1 LDKYKMTTS
10 VLLVDDHEL
19 VRAGFRRLL
28 EDGEQFEVIAE
39 AGSGE
44 QAVQDYGKFHPQVV
58 VMDISMPGI
67 GGVGAIERIIAR
79 DPQARIL
86 VLSVHEDSVFTTRAL
101 QAGAL
106 GFIPKRSAPEEM
118 LKAVDMVA
126 KGKTCI
132 DPEIAQ
138 QIAVQKLTGSDNL
151 LDVLS
156 QREFEVFRLLA
167 EGKTV
172 NEIAEMLSLSPKT
185 VGTHHT
191 NIKQKLDVSNS
202 AELARLAIRSGLLD
216 A

>member
-1 LDKYKMTTS
+1 MSINKTK

-28 EDGEQFEVIAE
+28 EDGEKFTVVAE
-39 AGSGE
+39 SGSGE
-44 QAVQDYGKFHPQVV
+44 QAVQDFNKHHPDVV

-67 GGVGAIERIIAR
+67 GGVGAIERIVAR
-79 DPQARIL
+79 EPNARIL
-86 VLSVHEDSVFTTRAL
+86 VLSVHEDSVFTTRAM

-118 LKAVDMVA
+118 LKAVEMVA
-126 KGKTCI
+126 QGKTCI
-132 DPEIAQ
+132 APEIAQ
-138 QIAVQKLTGSDNL
+138 QLAMQKLTGSENP

-172 NEIAEMLSLSPKT
+172 NDIADILSLSPKT

-191 NIKQKLDVSNS
+191 NIKQKLNVSNS
-202 AELARLAIRSGLLD
+202 AELARLAIRSGLVD

>member
-1 LDKYKMTTS
+1 MSLTKTRI
-10 VLLVDDHEL
+10 LLVDDHEL

-28 EDGEQFEVIAE
+28 EDGDKFEVIAE

-44 QAVQDYGKFHPQVV
+44 QAVQDFSKHHPDVV

-79 DPQARIL
+79 EPKAKIL
-86 VLSVHEDSVFTTRAL
+86 VLSVHEDSVFTTRAM

-118 LKAVDMVA
+118 LKAVEMVA
-126 KGKTCI
+126 QGRTCI
-132 DPEIAQ
+132 APEIAQ
-138 QIAVQKLTGSDNL
+138 QIAMQKLTGSENP

-172 NEIAEMLSLSPKT
+172 NDIAEILSLSPKT

-191 NIKQKLDVSNS
+191 NIKQKLNVSNS

>member
-1 LDKYKMTTS
+1 MSDNAIT

-19 VRAGFRRLL
+19 VRAGFRRLI
-28 EDGEQFEVIAE
+28 EDSDKFTVIAE

-44 QAVQDYGKFHPQVV
+44 QAVQDYVKLNPDVV

-67 GGVGAIERIIAR
+67 GGIGAVERIIAR
-79 DPQARIL
+79 DPDACIL
-86 VLSVHEDSVFTTRAL
+86 ILSVHEDSIFTARAL
-101 QAGAL
+101 QAGAK

-118 LKAVDMVA
+118 IKAVEQVA
-126 KGKTCI
+126 QGKMCI
-132 DPEIAQ
+132 EPQIAQ
-138 QIAVQKLTGSDNL
+138 KIAMQKLTGSDSV

-167 EGKTV
+167 EGETV
-172 NEIAEMLSLSPKT
+172 NNIAEILSLSPKT

-202 AELARLAIRSGLLD
+202 AELARLAIRNGLLE

>member
-1 LDKYKMTTS
+1 MSDNKTT

-28 EDGEQFEVIAE
+28 EDGDKLVVVAE

-44 QAVQDYGKFHPQVV
+44 QAVQDYMKYHPDVV

-67 GGVGAIERIIAR
+67 GGIGAIERIIAR
-79 DPQARIL
+79 SPEARIL
-86 VLSVHEDSVFTTRAL
+86 VLSVHEDGVFTSRAL
-101 QAGAL
+101 QAGAK

-118 LKAVDMVA
+118 IKAVEQVA
-126 KGKTCI
+126 QGKIFI

-138 QIAVQKLTGSDNL
+138 LIALQKVTGSGSIIDA
-151 LDVLS
+151 LS
-156 QREFEVFRLLA
+156 QREFEVFSLLA

-172 NEIAEMLSLSPKT
+172 NDIADILNLSPKT

-191 NIKQKLDVSNS
+191 NVKQKLNVSNS
-202 AELARLAIRSGLLD
+202 AELARLAIRSGLLE

>member
-1 LDKYKMTTS
+1 MKKTT

-28 EDGEQFEVIAE
+28 EDDDVFNVVSE

-44 QAVQDYGKFHPQVV
+44 EAVQEYSKLHPDVV

-67 GGVGAIERIIAR
+67 GGIGAIERIIAR
-79 DPQARIL
+79 YPEAKIL

-101 QAGAL
+101 QAGAK
-106 GFIPKRSAPEEM
+106 GFMPKRTAPEEM
-118 LKAVDMVA
+118 IKAVEQVA
-126 KGKTCI
+126 NGKMCI
-132 DPEIAQ
+132 DPAIAQEIAM
-138 QIAVQKLTGSDNL
+138 QKMTGTNSIIDS
-151 LDVLS
+151 LS
-156 QREFEVFRLLA
+156 QREFEIFRLLA

-172 NEIAEMLSLSPKT
+172 NEIADILSLSPKT

-191 NIKQKLDVSNS
+191 SIKQKLGVSNS
-202 AELARLAIRSGLLD
+202 AEIARLAIRSGLLD

>member
-1 LDKYKMTTS
+1 MSDNKTT

-28 EDGEQFEVIAE
+28 EDGDKLVVIAE

-44 QAVQDYGKFHPQVV
+44 QAVQDYTKYHPDVV

-67 GGVGAIERIIAR
+67 GGIGAIERIIAR
-79 DPQARIL
+79 NPEARIL
-86 VLSVHEDSVFTTRAL
+86 VLSVHEDGVFTSRAL
-101 QAGAL
+101 QAGAK

-118 LKAVDMVA
+118 IKAVEQVA
-126 KGKTCI
+126 QGKMFI

-138 QIAVQKLTGSDNL
+138 QIALQKVTGSESIIDT
-151 LDVLS
+151 LS

-172 NEIAEMLSLSPKT
+172 NDIANILNLSPKT

-191 NIKQKLDVSNS
+191 TIKQKLNVSNS
-202 AELARLAIRSGLLD
+202 AELARLAIRSGILE

>member
-1 LDKYKMTTS
+1 MSDNKTT

-28 EDGEQFEVIAE
+28 EDGDKLVVVAE

-44 QAVQDYGKFHPQVV
+44 QAVQDYVKHHPDVV

-67 GGVGAIERIIAR
+67 GGIGAIERIIAR
-79 DPQARIL
+79 SPEARIL
-86 VLSVHEDSVFTTRAL
+86 VLSVHEDGVFTSRAL
-101 QAGAL
+101 QAGAK

-118 LKAVDMVA
+118 IKAVEQVA
-126 KGKTCI
+126 QGKIFI
-132 DPEIAQ
+132 DPDIAQ
-138 QIAVQKLTGSDNL
+138 LIALQKVTGSESIIDT
-151 LDVLS
+151 LS
-156 QREFEVFRLLA
+156 QREFEVFSLLA

-172 NEIAEMLSLSPKT
+172 NDIANILNLSPKT

-191 NIKQKLDVSNS
+191 SIKQKLNVSNS
-202 AELARLAIRSGLLD
+202 AELARLAIRSGILE

>member
-1 LDKYKMTTS
+1 MSLNKIS

-28 EDGEQFEVIAE
+28 EDGDKFQVVAE
-39 AGSGE
+39 SGSGE
-44 QAVQDYGKFHPQVV
+44 QAVQDFAKHHPDVV

-79 DPQARIL
+79 EPSAKIL
-86 VLSVHEDSVFTTRAL
+86 VLSVNEDSVFTTRAM

-106 GFIPKRSAPEEM
+106 GFIPKRSAPEAM
-118 LKAVDMVA
+118 LKAVETVSQ
-126 KGKTCI
+126 GRTCI
-132 DPEIAQ
+132 APEIAQ
-138 QIAVQKLTGSDNL
+138 QLAMQKLTGSENP

-172 NEIAEMLSLSPKT
+172 NDIADILNLSPKT

-191 NIKQKLDVSNS
+191 NIKQKLNVSNS
-202 AELARLAIRSGLLD
+202 AELARLAIRSGLLE

>member
-1 LDKYKMTTS
+1 MTEQKTKI
-10 VLLVDDHEL
+10 LLVDDHEM

-28 EDGEQFEVIAE
+28 EESDSLTVIAE
-39 AGSGE
+39 SGSGE
-44 QAVQDYGKFHPQVV
+44 QAVQDYMKYHPDVV

-79 DPQARIL
+79 DPAARIL
-86 VLSVHEDSVFTTRAL
+86 VLSVHEDSVFTARAL
-101 QAGAL
+101 KAGAL

-118 LKAVDMVA
+118 LHAVLQVA
-126 KGKTCI
+126 RGKMCI

-138 QIAVQKLTGSDNL
+138 ELAMQKLGGKQSV
-151 LDVLS
+151 LDELS

-172 NEIAEMLSLSPKT
+172 NDIAEILNLSPKT

-191 NIKQKLDVSNS
+191 NIKQKLAVSNS
-202 AELARLAIRSGLLD
+202 AELARLAIRAGLIE

>member
-1 LDKYKMTTS
+1 MSDNKTTI
-10 VLLVDDHEL
+10 LLVDDHEL

-28 EDGEQFEVIAE
+28 EDGDKLVVVAE

-44 QAVQDYGKFHPQVV
+44 QAVQDYTKYHPDVV

-67 GGVGAIERIIAR
+67 GGIGAIERIIAR
-79 DPQARIL
+79 SPEARIL
-86 VLSVHEDSVFTTRAL
+86 VLSVHEDAVFTSRAL
-101 QAGAL
+101 QAGAK

-118 LKAVDMVA
+118 IKAIEQVA
-126 KGKTCI
+126 QGKIFI

-138 QIAVQKLTGSDNL
+138 LIALQKVTGSESIIDT
-151 LDVLS
+151 LS
-156 QREFEVFRLLA
+156 QREFEVFSLLA

-172 NEIAEMLSLSPKT
+172 NDIANILNLSPKT

-191 NIKQKLDVSNS
+191 SIKQKLNISNS
-202 AELARLAIRSGLLD
+202 AELARLAIRSGILE

>member
-1 LDKYKMTTS
+1 MSVNTIT

-19 VRAGFRRLL
+19 VRAGFRRLI
-28 EDGEQFEVIAE
+28 EDSDKFTVIAE
-39 AGSGE
+39 AGTGE
-44 QAVQDYGKFHPQVV
+44 QAVQDYVKHNPDVV

-67 GGVGAIERIIAR
+67 GGIGAVERIIAR
-79 DPQARIL
+79 DPEAYIL
-86 VLSVHEDSVFTTRAL
+86 ILSVHEDSVFTSRAL
-101 QAGAL
+101 QAGAK

-118 LKAVDMVA
+118 IKAVEQVA
-126 KGKTCI
+126 QGKTCI
-132 DPEIAQ
+132 DPDIAQ
-138 QIAVQKLTGSDNL
+138 QIAMQKLSGSESV

-167 EGKTV
+167 EGKSV
-172 NEIAEMLSLSPKT
+172 NDIAEVLSLSPKT

-202 AELARLAIRSGLLD
+202 AELARLAIRSGLLE

>member
-1 LDKYKMTTS
+1 MSDNKTT

-28 EDGEQFEVIAE
+28 EDGEKLVVVAE

-44 QAVQDYGKFHPQVV
+44 QAVQDYMKYHPDVV

-67 GGVGAIERIIAR
+67 GGIGAIERIIAR
-79 DPQARIL
+79 SPEARIL
-86 VLSVHEDSVFTTRAL
+86 VLSVHEDGVFTSRAL
-101 QAGAL
+101 QAGAK

-118 LKAVDMVA
+118 IKAVEQVA
-126 KGKTCI
+126 QGKIFI

-138 QIAVQKLTGSDNL
+138 LIALQKVTGSESIIDT
-151 LDVLS
+151 LS
-156 QREFEVFRLLA
+156 QREFEVFSLLA

-172 NEIAEMLSLSPKT
+172 NDIADILNLSPKT

-191 NIKQKLDVSNS
+191 NVKQKLNVSNS
-202 AELARLAIRSGLLD
+202 AELARLAIRSGILE

>member
-1 LDKYKMTTS
+1 MSLTKTRI
-10 VLLVDDHEL
+10 LLVDDHEL

-28 EDGEQFEVIAE
+28 EDGDKFEVIAE

-44 QAVQDYGKFHPQVV
+44 QAVQEFNRLHPDVV
-58 VMDISMPGI
+58 IMDISMPGI

-79 DPQARIL
+79 EPKAKIL
-86 VLSVHEDSVFTTRAL
+86 VLSVHEDSVFTTRAM

-118 LKAVDMVA
+118 LKAIEMVA
-126 KGKTCI
+126 QGRTCI
-132 DPEIAQ
+132 APEIAQ
-138 QIAVQKLTGSDNL
+138 QIAMQKLTGSENP

-172 NEIAEMLSLSPKT
+172 NEIADILSLSPKT

-191 NIKQKLDVSNS
+191 NIKQKLNVSNS

>member
-1 LDKYKMTTS
+1 MSENKTT

-28 EDGEQFEVIAE
+28 EDGEQFIVIAE

-44 QAVQDYGKFHPQVV
+44 QAVQEYVKLQPQVV

-67 GGVGAIERIIAR
+67 GGIGAIERIIAR
-79 DPQARIL
+79 DSSAKIL
-86 VLSVHEDSVFTTRAL
+86 VLSVHEDSVFTTRAM

-118 LKAVDMVA
+118 IKAVEQVA
-126 KGKTCI
+126 QGKTCI
-132 DPEIAQ
+132 DPAIAQ
-138 QIAVQKLTGSDNL
+138 QIAMQKLTGSESI

-172 NEIAEMLSLSPKT
+172 NDIAEILSLSPKT

-191 NIKQKLDVSNS
+191 NVKQKLDVSNS
-202 AELARLAIRSGLLD
+202 AELARLAIRSGLID

>member
-1 LDKYKMTTS
+1 MSDNKTT

-28 EDGEQFEVIAE
+28 EDGDKLVVIAE

-44 QAVQDYGKFHPQVV
+44 QAVQDYTKYHPDVV

-67 GGVGAIERIIAR
+67 GGIGAIERIIAR
-79 DPQARIL
+79 NPEARIL
-86 VLSVHEDSVFTTRAL
+86 VLSVHEDGVFTSRAL
-101 QAGAL
+101 QAGAK

-118 LKAVDMVA
+118 IKAVEQVA
-126 KGKTCI
+126 QGKMFI

-138 QIAVQKLTGSDNL
+138 QIALQKVTGSESIIDT
-151 LDVLS
+151 LS

-172 NEIAEMLSLSPKT
+172 NDIANILNNDQTEVECIKFCRA
-185 VGTHHT
+185 GTISH
-191 NIKQKLDVSNS
+191 
-202 AELARLAIRSGLLD
+202 
-216 A
+216 

>member
-1 LDKYKMTTS
+1 MSLNKTK

-28 EDGEQFEVIAE
+28 EDGEQFTVVAE

-44 QAVQDYGKFHPQVV
+44 EAVRDFNKHHPDVV

-67 GGVGAIERIIAR
+67 GGVGAIERIVAR
-79 DPQARIL
+79 EPNARIL
-86 VLSVHEDSVFTTRAL
+86 VLSVHEDSVFTTRAM

-106 GFIPKRSAPEEM
+106 GFMPKRSAPEEM
-118 LKAVDMVA
+118 LKAVEMVA
-126 KGKTCI
+126 SGKTCI
-132 DPEIAQ
+132 APELAQ
-138 QIAVQKLTGSDNL
+138 QIAMQKLTGSDNP

-167 EGKTV
+167 EGETV
-172 NEIAEMLSLSPKT
+172 NEIADILNLSPKT

-191 NIKQKLDVSNS
+191 NIKQKLNVANS
-202 AELARLAIRSGLLD
+202 AELARLAIRSGVLD

>member
-1 LDKYKMTTS
+1 MSLNKTT

-28 EDGEQFEVIAE
+28 EDGDKFTVVAE
-39 AGSGE
+39 SGSGE
-44 QAVQDYGKFHPQVV
+44 QAVQDFNKHHPDVV

-79 DPQARIL
+79 EPSAKIL
-86 VLSVHEDSVFTTRAL
+86 VLSVHEDSVFTTRAM

-118 LKAVDMVA
+118 LKAVEMVA
-126 KGKTCI
+126 QGKTCI
-132 DPEIAQ
+132 APEIAQ
-138 QIAVQKLTGSDNL
+138 QLAMQKLTGSENP

-172 NEIAEMLSLSPKT
+172 NEIADILSLSPKT

-191 NIKQKLDVSNS
+191 NIKQKLNVSNS
-202 AELARLAIRSGLLD
+202 AELARLAIRHGLID

>member
-1 LDKYKMTTS
+1 MKKTI
-10 VLLVDDHEL
+10 LLVDDHEL

-28 EDGEQFEVIAE
+28 EDDEQFVVVAE

-44 QAVQDYGKFHPQVV
+44 QAVQDYVKYKPDAV

-67 GGVGAIERIIAR
+67 GGIGAIERIIAR
-79 DPQARIL
+79 DSNARIL

-101 QAGAL
+101 QAGAK

-118 LKAVDMVA
+118 IKAIAQVA
-126 KGKTCI
+126 QGKMSI

-138 QIAVQKLTGSDNL
+138 QIAMQKLTGSDNV

-167 EGKTV
+167 EGKSV
-172 NEIAEMLSLSPKT
+172 NDIAGILSLSPKT

-202 AELARLAIRSGLLD
+202 AELARLAIRSGVLD

>member
-1 LDKYKMTTS
+1 MSLNQKT

-28 EDGEQFEVIAE
+28 EDGDKFTVVAE

-44 QAVQDYGKFHPQVV
+44 QAVKDFNQHHPDVV

-79 DPQARIL
+79 EPHAKIL
-86 VLSVHEDSVFTTRAL
+86 VLSVHEDSVFTTRAM

-118 LKAVDMVA
+118 LKAVEMVA
-126 KGKTCI
+126 AGKTCI
-132 DPEIAQ
+132 APEIAQ
-138 QIAVQKLTGSDNL
+138 QLAMQKLTGSENP

-172 NEIAEMLSLSPKT
+172 NEIADILSLSPKT

-191 NIKQKLDVSNS
+191 NIKQKLNVSNS
-202 AELARLAIRSGLLD
+202 AELARLAIRSGLVD

>member
-1 LDKYKMTTS
+1 MTTS

>member
-1 LDKYKMTTS
+1 MNVTI
-10 VLLVDDHEL
+10 LLVDDHEL

-28 EDGEQFEVIAE
+28 EDGDNFTVIAE

-44 QAVQDYGKFHPQVV
+44 QAVQDYVKHDPDVV

-67 GGVGAIERIIAR
+67 GGIGAIERIIAR
-79 DPQARIL
+79 DPAACIL
-86 VLSVHEDSVFTTRAL
+86 VLSVHEDSVFTTRAF
-101 QAGAL
+101 QAGAK

-118 LKAVDMVA
+118 IKAVAQVA
-126 KGKTCI
+126 LGKMCI

-138 QIAVQKLTGSDNL
+138 QLAMQKLTGSDNA

-156 QREFEVFRLLA
+156 QREFEIFRLLA

-172 NEIAEMLSLSPKT
+172 NDIAELLNLSPKT

-202 AELARLAIRSGLLD
+202 AELARLAIRSGLIE

>member
-1 LDKYKMTTS
+1 MSLNKTK

-28 EDGEQFEVIAE
+28 EDGDKFEVICE
-39 AGSGE
+39 SGSGE
-44 QAVQDYGKFHPQVV
+44 QAVQDFNKHHPDVV

-79 DPQARIL
+79 EPRAKIL
-86 VLSVHEDSVFTTRAL
+86 VLSVHEDSVFTTRAM

-118 LKAVDMVA
+118 LKAVEMVA
-126 KGKTCI
+126 QGRTCI
-132 DPEIAQ
+132 APEIAQ
-138 QIAVQKLTGSDNL
+138 QIAMQKLTGSDNPRA
-151 LDVLS
+151 VLS

-167 EGKTV
+167 EGQTV
-172 NEIAEMLSLSPKT
+172 NEIADILSLSPKT

-191 NIKQKLDVSNS
+191 NIKQKLNVSNS

>member
-1 LDKYKMTTS
+1 MTTTI
-10 VLLVDDHEL
+10 LLVDDHEL

-28 EDGEQFEVIAE
+28 EDNGQFIVVAE
-39 AGSGE
+39 AGTGE
-44 QAVQDYGKFHPQVV
+44 QAVQDYAKYHPDAV

-67 GGVGAIERIIAR
+67 GGIGAIERIIAR
-79 DPQARIL
+79 DADARVL

-101 QAGAL
+101 QAGAK

-118 LKAVDMVA
+118 IKAIAQVA
-126 KGKTCI
+126 QGKMSI
-132 DPEIAQ
+132 DPDIAQEIAM
-138 QIAVQKLTGSDNL
+138 QKLTGSDNV

-167 EGKTV
+167 EGKSV
-172 NEIAEMLSLSPKT
+172 NEIAEVLNLSPKT

-202 AELARLAIRSGLLD
+202 AELARLAIRSGVLD

>member
-1 LDKYKMTTS
+1 MSLTKTT

-28 EDGEQFEVIAE
+28 EDDDKLTIIAE

-44 QAVQDYGKFHPQVV
+44 QAVQDYAKYKPDVV

-67 GGVGAIERIIAR
+67 GGIGAIERIIAR
-79 DPQARIL
+79 DPEAQIL
-86 VLSVHEDSVFTTRAL
+86 VLSVHEDGVFTTRAL
-101 QAGAL
+101 KAGAK

-118 LKAVDMVA
+118 IRAVEQVSQ
-126 KGKTCI
+126 GKMCI
-132 DPEIAQ
+132 DPAIAQ
-138 QIAVQKLTGSDNL
+138 QIAMQKLTGSDNVI
-151 LDVLS
+151 DVLS
-156 QREFEVFRLLA
+156 QREFGVFRLLA

-172 NEIAEMLSLSPKT
+172 NEIAEVLSLSPKT

-202 AELARLAIRSGLLD
+202 AELARLAIRSGILD

>member
-1 LDKYKMTTS
+1 MTKT

-44 QAVQDYGKFHPQVV
+44 QAVQDYVKHQPQVV

-67 GGVGAIERIIAR
+67 GGVGAIERITAR
-79 DPQARIL
+79 DPHARIL

-118 LKAVDMVA
+118 LRAVEQVSN
-126 KGKTCI
+126 GKTCI
-132 DPEIAQ
+132 DSEIAQ
-138 QIAVQKLTGSDNL
+138 QIAVQKLTGSENL
-151 LDVLS
+151 LDSLS
-156 QREFEVFRLLA
+156 QREFEIFRLLA
-167 EGKTV
+167 EGKSV
-172 NEIAEMLSLSPKT
+172 NEIAEILSLSPKT

>member
-1 LDKYKMTTS
+1 MTTKI
-10 VLLVDDHEL
+10 LLVDDHEL

-28 EDGEQFEVIAE
+28 EDGEQFTVVAE

-44 QAVQDYGKFHPQVV
+44 QAVQDYAKYKPDAV

-67 GGVGAIERIIAR
+67 GGIGAIERIIAR
-79 DPQARIL
+79 DPDARIL

-101 QAGAL
+101 QAGAK

-118 LKAVDMVA
+118 IKAIALVA
-126 KGKTCI
+126 QGKMSI

-138 QIAVQKLTGSDNL
+138 QIAMQKLSGSDDV

-167 EGKTV
+167 EGKSV
-172 NEIAEMLSLSPKT
+172 NDIADVLNLSPKT

-191 NIKQKLDVSNS
+191 NIKQKLEVSNS
-202 AELARLAIRSGLLD
+202 AELARLAIRSGVLD

>member
-1 LDKYKMTTS
+1 MSLNKTK

-28 EDGEQFEVIAE
+28 EDGDKFTVIAE
-39 AGSGE
+39 SGSGE
-44 QAVQDYGKFHPQVV
+44 QAVQDFSKHHPDVV

-79 DPQARIL
+79 EPNARIL
-86 VLSVHEDSVFTTRAL
+86 VLSVHEDSVFTTRAM

-118 LKAVDMVA
+118 LKAVEMVA
-126 KGKTCI
+126 QGKTCI
-132 DPEIAQ
+132 APEIAQ
-138 QIAVQKLTGSDNL
+138 QLAMQKLTGSENP

-172 NEIAEMLSLSPKT
+172 NDIAEILSLSPKP

-191 NIKQKLDVSNS
+191 NIKQKLNVSNS
-202 AELARLAIRSGLLD
+202 AELARLAIRSGLVD

>member
-1 LDKYKMTTS
+1 MSLNKTK

-28 EDGEQFEVIAE
+28 EDGDKFTVVAE
-39 AGSGE
+39 SGSGE
-44 QAVQDYGKFHPQVV
+44 QAVQDFSKHHPDVV

-67 GGVGAIERIIAR
+67 GGVGAIERIVAR
-79 DPQARIL
+79 EPTAKIL
-86 VLSVHEDSVFTTRAL
+86 VLSVHEDSVFTTRAM

-118 LKAVDMVA
+118 LKAVEMVA
-126 KGKTCI
+126 QGKTCI
-132 DPEIAQ
+132 APEIAQ
-138 QIAVQKLTGSDNL
+138 QLAMQKLTGSENP

-172 NEIAEMLSLSPKT
+172 NDIADILSLSPKT

-191 NIKQKLDVSNS
+191 NIKQKLNVSNS
-202 AELARLAIRSGLLD
+202 AELARLAIRSGLVD

>member
-1 LDKYKMTTS
+1 MSVNTIT

-19 VRAGFRRLL
+19 VRAGFRRLI
-28 EDGEQFEVIAE
+28 EDSDKFTVIAE
-39 AGSGE
+39 AGTGE
-44 QAVQDYGKFHPQVV
+44 QAVQDYVKYNPDVV

-67 GGVGAIERIIAR
+67 GGIGAVERIIAR
-79 DPQARIL
+79 DPEAYIL
-86 VLSVHEDSVFTTRAL
+86 ILSVHEDSVFTSRAL
-101 QAGAL
+101 QAGAK

-118 LKAVDMVA
+118 IKAVEQVA
-126 KGKTCI
+126 QGKTCI
-132 DPEIAQ
+132 DPDIAQ
-138 QIAVQKLTGSDNL
+138 QIAMQKLSGSESV

-167 EGKTV
+167 EGKSV
-172 NEIAEMLSLSPKT
+172 NDIAEVLSLSPKT

-202 AELARLAIRSGLLD
+202 AELARLAIRSGLLE

>member
-1 LDKYKMTTS
+1 MSENKIT

-28 EDGEQFEVIAE
+28 EDGEQFTVVAE

-44 QAVQDYGKFHPQVV
+44 QAVQDYAKYHPQVV

-67 GGVGAIERIIAR
+67 GGIGAIERIIAR
-79 DPQARIL
+79 DSSAHIL

-101 QAGAL
+101 QAGAK

-118 LKAVDMVA
+118 LKAVQQVA
-126 KGKTCI
+126 QGKMCI
-132 DPEIAQ
+132 DPVIAQ
-138 QIAVQKLTGSDNL
+138 QIAMQKLTGSDNL

-172 NEIAEMLSLSPKT
+172 NEIADILSLSPKT

-191 NIKQKLDVSNS
+191 NVKQKLEVSNS